1 MLPGEEA
8 SDLQPAA
15 QGGKEAS
22 DIQRFALSEESGGQD
37 EGEVE
42 RPEPFRP
49 QECHNLGPPLSLEW
63 DGKVEPITD
72 GFGLCSPTRWQPES
86 RGALPYWACP
96 VELFVARG
104 FGQGGWVMLR
114 MLVAHA
120 W

>member
-49 QECHNLGPPLSLEW
+49 QECHNLGPL
-63 DGKVEPITD
+63 
-72 GFGLCSPTRWQPES
+72 
-86 RGALPYWACP
+86 
-96 VELFVARG
+96 
-104 FGQGGWVMLR
+104 
-114 MLVAHA
+114 
-120 W
+120 